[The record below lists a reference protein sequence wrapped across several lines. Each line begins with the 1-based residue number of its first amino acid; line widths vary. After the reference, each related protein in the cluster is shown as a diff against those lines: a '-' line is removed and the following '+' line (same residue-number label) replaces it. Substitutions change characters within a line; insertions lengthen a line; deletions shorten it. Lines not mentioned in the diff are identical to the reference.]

1 LRLRVQSYSE
11 ISSWKN
17 KALPYLRKEEGWN
30 NLFWQIIDTKERTS
44 CRQWAGNVFEQGE
57 VFLSALH
64 TPSNYLLLSH
74 GSSNAVH
81 TMSKYSLD
89 KKWELAGLCGPETVV
104 NSYLEYQGKKGPQSP
119 CSSQRVFK
127 LFQTS
132 NHNENPRFEDYKLVP
147 VSKIDWPK
155 ARIWAQQFA
164 MEADPPL
171 DISAITQLAKQ
182 MYSTHNLFVLT
193 DPQNHPCA
201 MAGFGRSTERYRV
214 INMVYVPTQMRRQGI
229 GRELV
234 TRMAVHAKELG
245 YHNCLL
251 FSEWLEVGNLYDA
264 MGCKLLGT
272 FVEYELV

>member
-1 LRLRVQSYSE
+1 
-11 ISSWKN
+11 
-17 KALPYLRKEEGWN
+17 
-30 NLFWQIIDTKERTS
+30 
-44 CRQWAGNVFEQGE
+44 
-57 VFLSALH
+57 
-64 TPSNYLLLSH
+64 
-74 GSSNAVH
+74 
-81 TMSKYSLD
+81 
-89 KKWELAGLCGPETVV
+89 
-104 NSYLEYQGKKGPQSP
+104 
-119 CSSQRVFK
+119 
-127 LFQTS
+127 
-132 NHNENPRFEDYKLVP
+132 
-147 VSKIDWPK
+147 
-155 ARIWAQQFA
+155 
-164 MEADPPL
+164 
-171 DISAITQLAKQ
+171 